1 MAYRTT
7 SHISVPGVPYPY
19 PLRVCIVSL
28 ITVTPLRVGMGRR
41 THNSEK
47 EEQYQRIGEDEQES
61 PEEFQDYVEMEREI
75 RGE

>member
-1 MAYRTT
+1 
-7 SHISVPGVPYPY
+7 
-19 PLRVCIVSL
+19 
-28 ITVTPLRVGMGRR
+28 MGRR